1 MLTQRKKYRTRTEII
16 HDILETARSDG
27 NGVGKTKI
35 MYNAFLSC
43 YQMKDYLTILI
54 DDSLLKYDLDSQ
66 RFRITEKGLSLIK
79 LCAQIGDLTEKQCDN
94 KRLGYG

>member
-1 MLTQRKKYRTRTEII
+1 
-16 HDILETARSDG
+16 
-27 NGVGKTKI
+27 
-35 MYNAFLSC
+35 
-43 YQMKDYLTILI
+43 MKDYLTILI

-94 KRLGYG
+94 KRLGHG

>member
-35 MYNAFLSC
+35 MYNAFLSY
-43 YQMKDYLTILI
+43 YQMK
-54 DDSLLKYDLDSQ
+54 
-66 RFRITEKGLSLIK
+66 
-79 LCAQIGDLTEKQCDN
+79 
-94 KRLGYG
+94 